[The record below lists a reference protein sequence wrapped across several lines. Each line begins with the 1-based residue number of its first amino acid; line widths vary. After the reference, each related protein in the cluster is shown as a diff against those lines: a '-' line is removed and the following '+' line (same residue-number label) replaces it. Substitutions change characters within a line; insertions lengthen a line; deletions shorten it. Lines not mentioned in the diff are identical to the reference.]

1 MRVMMGICLSLV
13 ALTAVAQTTDT
24 LEPES
29 AEEVV
34 EVTVS
39 GPRVQLMTNK
49 GAIVIGL
56 YPDKA
61 PESVRNFLAYVDDGF
76 YDGTIFHRV
85 IDRFMVQGGGFTED
99 MIKKRTGDPIPN
111 EADNGLLN
119 DRGTVAMAR
128 TSSPH
133 SATAQFYFNLVDNIP
148 LNHTSKD
155 VRGWGY
161 AVFGRVVEGMAVV
174 DAIAQ
179 LPTAR
184 QGSMANMP
192 VDTVKIVKATILP

>member
-1 MRVMMGICLSLV
+1 MRVMMGICLSLM
-13 ALTAVAQTTDT
+13 ALTAWAQTSDPPD
-24 LEPES
+24 PES

-34 EVTVS
+34 EAVT
-39 GPRVQLMTNK
+39 GPRVQLMTSK

-61 PESVRNFLAYVDDGF
+61 PASVRNFLAYVDDGF

-85 IDRFMVQGGGFTED
+85 IDRFMIQGGGFTED
-99 MIKKRTGDPIPN
+99 MIKKSTGDPVPN

-119 DRGTVAMAR
+119 DRGTLAMAR
-128 TSSPH
+128 TSNPH
-133 SATAQFYFNLVDNIP
+133 SATAQFFINLVDNAA

-161 AVFGRVVEGMAVV
+161 TVFGRVVEGMVVV

-179 LPTAR
+179 MPTAR
-184 QGSMANMP
+184 KGSMANVP
-192 VDTVKIVKATILP
+192 VDTVKILKAKVLP